1 MTQIISYALPA
12 ELWQPSPRVSN
23 SLDVIQ
29 DLTQEIIAI
38 RRRLNKQVN
47 EDVERDRYHA
57 TCELLEQAVQQ
68 WMAASTATDDRFAS
82 FVNDQDYFDLLTYC
96 WLGRCA
102 NRIDVNSSPMD
113 CWLGASVIPPS
124 HVKDCIADLKAAA
137 SDSSSLR
144 QRIDFLEQVL
154 QRRAGIVECQVPSDD
169 GETMDLQFSGNTVGQ
184 VENRVYQEAQQT
196 GRFNVEDVFRDRV
209 KQALATG
216 ASVNM
221 NNQNHFVITHVLAEF
236 VTLRDD
242 QPPGQIRVAY
252 GDGSE
257 APPFPLCCLKPA
269 SPHRHEFVVPF
280 SLMSMR
286 HLLLDPSVV
295 RNWLRNREIDQNSTL
310 ARSDIYCYHHAVS
323 EFQALRSSA
332 NRDQRLCV
340 HLFHTGYEPAVVGVY
355 RAAVEA
361 IRDGGDWLRVVPHFY
376 VETGFETGPSWPPIA

>member
-1 MTQIISYALPA
+1 MTQIVSYVLPA

-38 RRRLNKQVN
+38 QRRLVKQVN

-68 WMAASTATDDRFAS
+68 WMTTSASADRFES
-82 FVNDQDYFDLLTYC
+82 FTNDKDYFDLLTYG
-96 WLGRCA
+96 WLERCA
-102 NRIDVNSSPMD
+102 TTIDEGESKGE
-113 CWLGASVIPPS
+113 CWLGASVIPPA
-124 HVKDCIADLKAAA
+124 HVEAYTADLKAAM
-137 SDSSSLR
+137 SDSSSR
-144 QRIDFLEQVL
+144 SMRIDFLEKVRQ
-154 QRRAGIVECQVPSDD
+154 QQAGIVECQVSVD
-169 GETMDLQFSGNTVGQ
+169 GDEMVNLQFSGDAVGRGANH
-184 VENRVYQEAQQT
+184 VFLEAQQA
-196 GRFNVEDVFRDRV
+196 GPVNVEDLFRARV
-209 KQALATG
+209 KQALMTG
-216 ASVNM
+216 ESVNM
-221 NNQNHFVITHVLAEF
+221 NNQNHVVITHVLAEF

-242 QPPGQIRVAY
+242 QPPGHIRVAY

-269 SPHRHEFVVPF
+269 SRLRDEFVVPI

-295 RNWLRNREIDQNSTL
+295 KNWLRNREIDQDSTL
-310 ARSDIYCYHHAVS
+310 ARSDIYCYHHAVA
-323 EFQALRSSA
+323 EFRALRTTVS
-332 NRDQRLCV
+332 RDQRLCV

-376 VETGFETGPSWPPIA
+376 VETGFETGPSWPLIA